1 MNKLHQS
8 FPRSIVALSGD
19 AERKVQELQ
28 HVQLQIIDFAQ
39 LKISNQCPLKPSRQR
54 QHRASDPK
62 GAMQH
67 LGPPNLSFG

>member
-1 MNKLHQS
+1 M
-8 FPRSIVALSGD
+8 
-19 AERKVQELQ
+19 
-28 HVQLQIIDFAQ
+28 QLQIIDFAQ

-62 GAMQH
+62 GAMQD